1 MTMGALAFSSGI
13 SVSKMLKFLYKFFYV
28 MDKMLSG
35 ELSCMQTG
43 LVLKGDNISQNGKP
57 LKSGLKEKGASVAQ
71 WLKSGWRQNS
81 FQL

>member
-1 MTMGALAFSSGI
+1 
-13 SVSKMLKFLYKFFYV
+13 